1 MRFVLPITCVMTFC
15 IVTVMV
21 VDAVIPLGI
30 MFVMFL
36 KDDTTPIVV
45 RLLLLVPFLVV
56 LLPSLI
62 KHTMTRSILT
72 SVGAFSLIGLWVFT
86 MVFLVVYP
94 MPDTRVSLVSYSL
107 PVITSIPF
115 ILAVSAAMTHNIRN
129 IFSRS
134 RKSVA

>member
-1 MRFVLPITCVMTFC
+1 MRFVIPITCIMTFC

-30 MFVMFL
+30 MLVMFL
-36 KDDTTPIVV
+36 KDDTAPIAV

-72 SVGAFSLIGLWVFT
+72 GVGAFLLIGLWLFA
-86 MVFLVVYP
+86 MVFFVVYP
-94 MPDTRVSLVSYSL
+94 MPDTRVSWVSHAL
-107 PVITSIPF
+107 PVVTSIPF
-115 ILAVSAAMTHNIRN
+115 ILAVTAAMTHNIRN

-134 RKSVA
+134 RKFLA